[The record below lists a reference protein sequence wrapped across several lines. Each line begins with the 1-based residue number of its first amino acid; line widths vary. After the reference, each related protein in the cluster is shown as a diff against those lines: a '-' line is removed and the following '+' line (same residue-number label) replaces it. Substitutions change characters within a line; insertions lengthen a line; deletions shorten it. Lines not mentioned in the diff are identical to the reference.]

1 MNSIVSRVAALSL
14 SLCASFATFAQTA
27 QRQEGISKGVSLFS
41 QGDYA
46 GARVALAAISA
57 DNERDAKVNY
67 YLGAAEAMTGVDP
80 DDALRRLQTAQMRG
94 FLKAE
99 ANLYIGRAYQIKCEY
114 EQARAAYAKFIPV
127 CKDDALLALAKRY
140 DEECQSSMQIASKI
154 FSVSVAAKRR
164 LPIGEEP
171 KGYGASKECGR
182 VCLNSFFFQSDI
194 DPNGLMYMTERGDAA
209 YFSIADDAGDLR
221 LMKMEKLIGGWSEM
235 SQLRGLDGAWDD
247 KTPVL
252 MTDGTTLYF
261 SSNRPGGMGGYDIYR
276 TTYDPE
282 TRSFSEPVNMGV
294 PFNSPFDDYLFM
306 PDNFAGHAW
315 FASNRE
321 TVGTDSVT
329 VYEIAWDGNPIRSS
343 AKSTADI
350 LAALQ
355 MPIDPEATPS
365 SNVGTQAGRTEN
377 SIRRNLTQRDEFRFV
392 VCDSL
397 TYTQWEHFRSAQAAR
412 TYHQVVA
419 AAAHK
424 DSLVNRMATLR
435 KEFMNLNSGLEKNTK
450 LQELLK
456 TERDVYAL
464 EDEVNEKTETARNE
478 EISEIT
484 RLVSEGRYTPLSQIK
499 VENKESQKVSLDA
512 NWLNPSNFSV
522 YSPVFFR
529 DARRDEDEEVLNVF
543 TTQQRLVVLEQDSL
557 MAWSKIVSLEADKL
571 DSKALS
577 QLTTDE
583 DAAIYAARAEAYRN
597 AAAQLA
603 SKAQDNKREVYKAK
617 LRILFAS
624 LSDYDVSELRELYD
638 KAEELYSSV
647 KHDDFSADAIS
658 AKRRAIANLDKAMQ
672 RYAIHADGTF
682 PLPAANSDV
691 SNDVDSNASS
701 QTETSKSE
709 IQDQPAQENELSAKP
724 SAEPSVAEPQ
734 TAQSAVNAAS
744 TQEADVMTGGGYRIQ
759 LGAFKNRPAALA
771 QLPDTTKVTAFALA
785 GRGVTRY
792 YYGSYT
798 SAAEAESDVDLA
810 RSLGF
815 SGAFATKVD

>member
-1 MNSIVSRVAALSL
+1 MSLMKSIVSCAAALSL
-14 SLCASFATFAQTA
+14 SLCATFAAFAQTA
-27 QRQEGISKGVSLFS
+27 QRQEGITRGVTLFS

-46 GARVALAAISA
+46 GARVAFAAISTE
-57 DNERDAKVNY
+57 NERDAKVNY
-67 YLGAAEAMTGVDP
+67 YLGAAEAMTGVAP

-94 FLKAE
+94 FLKAD
-99 ANLYIGRAYQIKCEY
+99 ANLYIGRAYQVKCEY
-114 EQARAAYAKFIPV
+114 EQARAAYAKFLSTS
-127 CKDDALLALAKRY
+127 KDDALLALAKRY

-154 FSVSVAAKRR
+154 FSVSVAAKRKFR
-164 LPIGEEP
+164 IGEEP
-171 KGYGASKECGR
+171 KGYGASKECGK

-235 SQLRGLDGAWDD
+235 SQLRGLDGDWDD
-247 KTPVL
+247 KSPVL
-252 MTDGTTLYF
+252 MTDGITLYF

-306 PDNFAGHAW
+306 PDNFANRAW

-350 LAALQ
+350 ETALQ
-355 MPIDPEATPS
+355 MPIDPEAASSATIGAQTGSHDAPS
-365 SNVGTQAGRTEN
+365 
-377 SIRRNLTQRDEFRFV
+377 RRLIAPRDEFRLM

-419 AAAHK
+419 AAAQK
-424 DSLVNRMATLR
+424 DSLVSRMATLR
-435 KEFMNLNSGLEKNTK
+435 KEFMNLSSGLEKNTK

-464 EDEVNEKTETARNE
+464 EDEVNDKTEAARNE

-484 RLVSEGRYTPLSQIK
+484 RLISEGRYTPLSQIK
-499 VENKESQKVSLDA
+499 VENKESQKISLDS
-512 NWLNPSNFSV
+512 NWLTPSNFSV

-529 DARRDEDEEVLNVF
+529 DARRDEDEDVLNVF
-543 TTQQRLVVLEQDSL
+543 TNQQRLVVLEQDSL
-557 MAWSKIVSLEADKL
+557 LAWAKIVSLEADKL
-571 DSKALS
+571 DAKALS

-597 AAAQLA
+597 AAAQLT
-603 SKAQDNKREVYKAK
+603 SQAQDNKREVYKAK
-617 LRILFAS
+617 LRIILAS
-624 LSDYDVSELRELYD
+624 LAGYDASELRELYD

-647 KHDDFSADAIS
+647 AQDDYSADAIS
-658 AKRRAIANLDKAMQ
+658 AKRRAISNLDKAMQ

-682 PLPAANSDV
+682 PLPAADTES
-691 SNDVDSNASS
+691 SNDADAAPSS
-701 QTETSKSE
+701 QPEKSQAE
-709 IQDQPAQENELSAKP
+709 QQNMPEKEV
-724 SAEPSVAEPQ
+724 EPSVKPNA
-734 TAQSAVNAAS
+734 AQSAEKESS
-744 TQEADVMTGGGYRIQ
+744 TLQSDATSAGSFRIQ

-771 QLPDTTKVTAFALA
+771 QLPDSTKVTALALA
-785 GRGVTRY
+785 GRGMTRY
-792 YYGSYT
+792 YYGSY
-798 SAAEAESDVDLA
+798 SSMAEAESDIDLA

-815 SGAFATKVD
+815 SGAFVTKVD

>member
-1 MNSIVSRVAALSL
+1 MKSIVSRAAALSI
-14 SLCASFATFAQTA
+14 SLCATLAAFAQTA
-27 QRQEGISKGVSLFS
+27 QRQEGITRGVTLFS

-46 GARVALAAISA
+46 GARGAFAAIST

-94 FLKAE
+94 FLKAD
-99 ANLYIGRAYQIKCEY
+99 ANLYIGRAYQVKCEY
-114 EQARAAYAKFIPV
+114 EQARAAYAKFLST
-127 CKDDALLALAKRY
+127 CKDDALVALAKRY
-140 DEECQSSMQIASKI
+140 DEECLNSMQIASKI
-154 FSVSVAAKRR
+154 FSVSVASKRKYR
-164 LPIGEEP
+164 IGEEP

-182 VCLNSFFFQSDI
+182 VCLNSYFFQSDI

-221 LMKMEKLIGGWSEM
+221 LMKMEKLIGGWGEM
-235 SQLRGLDGAWDD
+235 SQLRGLDGDWDD
-247 KTPVL
+247 KAPVL

-306 PDNFAGHAW
+306 PDNFANRAW

-350 LAALQ
+350 VAALQ
-355 MPIDPEATPS
+355 MPIDPEYAPSATIGAQTGSHDAPY
-365 SNVGTQAGRTEN
+365 
-377 SIRRNLTQRDEFRFV
+377 RRLIAPRDEFRLT

-419 AAAHK
+419 AAAQK
-424 DSLVNRMATLR
+424 DSLVSRMSALR
-435 KEFMNLNSGLEKNTK
+435 KEFMNLSSGLEKNTK

-464 EDEVNEKTETARNE
+464 EDEVNDKTEAARNE

-484 RLVSEGRYTPLSQIK
+484 RLISEGRYTPLSQIK
-499 VENKESQKVSLDA
+499 VENKESQKISLDD
-512 NWLNPSNFSV
+512 NWLTPSNFSV

-543 TTQQRLVVLEQDSL
+543 TNQQRLVVLEQDSL
-557 MAWSKIVSLEADKL
+557 LAWAKIVSLEADKL
-571 DSKALS
+571 DAKALS

-597 AAAQLA
+597 AAAQLT

-617 LRILFAS
+617 LRIIFAS
-624 LSDYDVSELRELYD
+624 LAGYDASELRELYD

-647 KHDDFSADAIS
+647 AQDDYSADAIS
-658 AKRRAIANLDKAMQ
+658 AKRRAISNLDKAMQ

-682 PLPAANSDV
+682 PLPSADIDSSDAEAAP
-691 SNDVDSNASS
+691 SS
-701 QTETSKSE
+701 QAEKNPFE
-709 IQDQPAQENELSAKP
+709 QQNMPEKEV
-724 SAEPSVAEPQ
+724 EPSVKPD
-734 TAQSAVNAAS
+734 TAQPAEKESS
-744 TQEADVMTGGGYRIQ
+744 TLQSDATTAGSFRIQ

-771 QLPDTTKVTAFALA
+771 QLPDSTKVTALALA
-785 GRGVTRY
+785 GRGMTRY
-792 YYGSYT
+792 YYGSY
-798 SAAEAESDVDLA
+798 SSMAEAETDIDLA
-810 RSLGF
+810 HSLGF
-815 SGAFATKVD
+815 SGAFVTKVD

>member
-1 MNSIVSRVAALSL
+1 MKSIVSLAAALCF
-14 SLCASFATFAQTA
+14 SLCASFAAFAQTA
-27 QRQEGISKGVSLFS
+27 QRQEGISQGVALFS

-46 GARVALAAISA
+46 GARAALAAIST
-57 DNERDAKVNY
+57 DSERDAKVNY
-67 YLGAAEAMTGVDP
+67 YLGAAEAMTGVNP

-94 FLKAE
+94 FLKAD
-99 ANLYIGRAYQIKCEY
+99 ANLYIGRAYQVKCEY
-114 EQARAAYAKFIPV
+114 EQARAAYAKFLST
-127 CKDDALLALAKRY
+127 CKDDSLLALAKRY
-140 DEECQSSMQIASKI
+140 DEECQSSLQIASKI
-154 FSVSVAAKRR
+154 FKVSVAAKSKFRT
-164 LPIGEEP
+164 GEEP

-209 YFSIADDAGDLR
+209 YFSIPDDVGDLR

-235 SQLRGLDGAWDD
+235 SQLRGLDGDWDD
-247 KTPVL
+247 KSPVL

-282 TRSFSEPVNMGV
+282 SRSFSEPVNMGV

-306 PDNFAGHAW
+306 PDNFAGRAW
-315 FASNRE
+315 LASNRE

-329 VYEIAWDGNPIRSS
+329 VYEIAWDGTPVRSS

-350 LAALQ
+350 VAALQ
-355 MPIDPEATPS
+355 MPIDPEAAASAT
-365 SNVGTQAGRTEN
+365 GGAQAGNSALPARRT
-377 SIRRNLTQRDEFRFV
+377 LVPRDEFRLM

-419 AAAHK
+419 AAAQK
-424 DSLVNRMATLR
+424 DSLVSRMATLR

-456 TERDVYAL
+456 TEREVYAL
-464 EDEVNEKTETARNE
+464 EDEVNDKTEAARNE
-478 EISEIT
+478 EINEIN

-499 VENKESQKVSLDA
+499 VANKEEQKVSIDA
-512 NWLNPSNFSV
+512 NWLTPSNFSV

-543 TTQQRLVVLEQDSL
+543 TNQQRMVILEQDSL
-557 MAWSKIVSLEADKL
+557 LAWTKIINLEADKL
-571 DSKALS
+571 DARALS
-577 QLTTDE
+577 QLTSDE

-603 SKAQDNKREVYKAK
+603 SRAQDNKREVYKAK
-617 LRILFAS
+617 LRIIFAS
-624 LSDYDVSELRELYD
+624 LSGYDASELRELCG
-638 KAEELYSSV
+638 KADELYSSV
-647 KHDDFSADAIS
+647 SPDDNSTEALS

-682 PLPAANSDV
+682 PLPASTSDSSDV
-691 SNDVDSNASS
+691 ETPDSSS
-701 QTETSKSE
+701 QNKQPQIEQQDKPEQEPEPAETPAAAPSDTNE
-709 IQDQPAQENELSAKP
+709 IQSR
-724 SAEPSVAEPQ
+724 
-734 TAQSAVNAAS
+734 QSDS
-744 TQEADVMTGGGYRIQ
+744 TPTGGEFRIQ

-771 QLPDTTKVTAFALA
+771 QLPDSTKVTALALA

-792 YYGSYT
+792 YYGSY
-798 SAAEAESDVDLA
+798 SSIAEAEPDVDLA

-815 SGAFATKVD
+815 AGAFATKVD